1 MYVKGNIVYADAYK
15 YLKHKERNMIA
26 LRVEGNPDDYEEVSM
41 DTPVEVEVNGNMI
54 SWNKGM
60 FMKNI
65 PDLSYEGVKGAIV
78 RSRYSYDDQIAVMLN
93 KDSEE
98 QEDIR
103 YYQKMQEWREFA
115 GEIAKAV
122 VALTR

>member
-65 PDLSYEGVKGAIV
+65 PDLSYERVKGAIV
-78 RSRYSYDDQIAVMLN
+78 RSRYSYDDQIALMLN

-115 GEIAKAV
+115 REIAKAV

>member
-1 MYVKGNIVYADAYK
+1 MYADAYK

-26 LRVEGNPDDYEEVSM
+26 LRVKGNPDDYEEVSM
-41 DTPVEVEVNGNMI
+41 DTPLEVKVSGNMI

-65 PDLSYEGVKGAIV
+65 PDLSYEGVKSAIV

>member
-1 MYVKGNIVYADAYK
+1 MYADAYK